1 MHKLTFFP
9 LGNADCCRIDL
20 ESGKQILL
28 DYADTKCY
36 DDASDKRIA
45 LPNRLKVDLNGR
57 GYYDVV
63 GFTHLDDDHVTGS
76 SDFFYLQ
83 HAALYQS
90 DERIKINELWVPAAA
105 IIEDGLED
113 CARVIRQEARHR
125 LREGHGIR
133 VFSRPELLRGWLED
147 QGLSLES
154 RAHLIT
160 DAGNLIPGWSKPYN
174 GVEFFVH
181 SPFATRLD
189 DCNLVDRNKDSLVL
203 HGTFSVGGVDTKV
216 FFGGDVHHEG
226 LEEIVRI
233 TRYHG
238 REERIESDIVKIPHH
253 CSYLSLGP
261 DKGVDCTVPTEN
273 IAYMYEKKLNGNAI
287 LVSSSRS
294 IPSDQNDVQPPHKQA
309 KKYYT
314 NCVKV
319 NGTFEITME
328 HPKASAPE
336 PLVVEIGTNR
346 GRIRRAFSAGAAIA
360 TATPAPR
367 AGTED

>member
-1 MHKLTFFP
+1 MCMHKLTFFP

-28 DYADTKCY
+28 DYADKKSY
-36 DDASDKRIA
+36 DDPSDKRIA
-45 LPNRLKVDLNGR
+45 LPKRLKADLSGR

-63 GFTHLDDDHVTGS
+63 GFTHLDDDHVLGS
-76 SDFFYLQ
+76 SELFYFEY
-83 HAALYQS
+83 ASCYQS
-90 DERIKINELWVPAAA
+90 DERVKINELWVPAAA
-105 IIEDGLED
+105 IIEDGVKD

-125 LREGHGIR
+125 LRKGSGIR
-133 VFSRPELLRGWLED
+133 VFSRPELLRKWLEGE
-147 QGLSLES
+147 GLSLES

-160 DAGNLIPGWSKPYN
+160 DAGNLVPGWDRSCD

-181 SPFATRLD
+181 SPFATRLND
-189 DCNLVDRNKDSLVL
+189 SDLIDRNKDSLVL
-203 HGTFSVGGVDTKV
+203 HGTFLVGGVDTKV

-261 DKGVDCTVPTEN
+261 DKGNNCTVPTEN
-273 IAYMYEKKLNGNAI
+273 IAYLYEKKLNGNAI

-294 IPSDQNDVQPPHKQA
+294 VPSDESDDQPPHKQA

-314 NCVKV
+314 DRVKV
-319 NGTFEITME
+319 SGTFEITME
-328 HPKASAPE
+328 HPRASSPE
-336 PLVVEIGTNR
+336 PLVIEIGANR
-346 GRIRRAFSAGAAIA
+346 GRIRRAFAAGAAIA
-360 TATPAPR
+360 AAAPAPR
-367 AGTED
+367 AGA